1 MALDLNQMFEAQM
14 AWNNDSTVFYIT
26 GRDVVAIMIGILIGL
41 IFAGMMV
48 IIHDVEERIKNDR
61 LGKKNDRD
69 NRKGLR

>member
-41 IFAGMMV
+41 VFAGMMV
-48 IIHDVEERIKNDR
+48 IIHDLEERR
-61 LGKKNDRD
+61 KKDVR
-69 NRKGLR
+69 

>member
-26 GRDVVAIMIGILIGL
+26 GRDVVVIMIGILIGL

-48 IIHDVEERIKNDR
+48 IIHDLEERR
-61 LGKKNDRD
+61 KKDV
-69 NRKGLR
+69 